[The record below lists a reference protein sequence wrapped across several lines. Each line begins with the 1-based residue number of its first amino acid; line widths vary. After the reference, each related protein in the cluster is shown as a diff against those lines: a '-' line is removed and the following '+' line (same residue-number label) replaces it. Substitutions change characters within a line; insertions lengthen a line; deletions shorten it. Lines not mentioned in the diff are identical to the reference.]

1 MRGAS
6 MESVE
11 PAKRVVADGAS
22 GTEIGGMPVRVPGVR
37 APGMREHPGV
47 EARRPVSREV
57 REHLATTD
65 TEARGQAQCL
75 AVS

>member
-1 MRGAS
+1 

-11 PAKRVVADGAS
+11 PAKRVVADDAL
-22 GTEIGGMPVRVPGVR
+22 GTEIGGTPVRVPGVR
-37 APGMREHPGV
+37 APGMREHLVV

-57 REHLATTD
+57 RERLAATD
-65 TEARGQAQCL
+65 TEPRGRAQCL